1 MHELSIVT
9 SIVDT
14 IESYMK
20 ENSLT
25 ECEEIVLQIGELSDV
40 IPEYLQACYQIA
52 VEGTIMENTA
62 LKIEK
67 ITALAKCKNCGEE
80 YRYIENKGACPK
92 CKSIKREITQGKEF
106 FIKQITAR

>member
-40 IPEYLQACYQIA
+40 IPEDLTACYPTA
-52 VEGTIMENTA
+52 VESTITEFTEKKKK
-62 LKIEK
+62 KIA
-67 ITALAKCKNCGEE
+67 ALAKCKNCGEE